1 MKTVPFVLQTH
12 DAYRA
17 GKHYDLRLQYPGG
30 GKLKSWALTKYIIPK
45 NPGDRVLAV
54 NTPDHSK
61 TWLRFQGEIPKG
73 EYGGGTVRITQ
84 RGTAEI
90 LQWYDKVITF
100 KITGRPLNGKYAL
113 VKYQTLQAKNKAD
126 KWLLVKAKDE

>member
-17 GKHYDLRLQYPGG
+17 GKHYDLRLQYPTKS
-30 GKLKSWALTKYIIPK
+30 KLASWALTKYHIPK

-54 NTPDHSK
+54 HTPDHSK
-61 TWLRFQGEIPKG
+61 TWLKFQGDIPRG
-73 EYGGGTVRITQ
+73 EYGGGHVSITQ

-90 LQWYDKVITF
+90 INWYDKVIAF
-100 KITGRPLNGKYAL
+100 QVTGRPMHGKYAL
-113 VKYQTLQAKNKAD
+113 VKYKSTKKAD
-126 KWLLVKAKDE
+126 LWLLVKAKEE